1 MFVLYIVSIK
11 FKHLLKREKK
21 SHKKFSFLYAYPCN
35 QYRLMYIKLGKNL
48 IQQQQQKIWEKTLF
62 NINREVVDLQTQ
74 GKKKKEK
81 KANNEGK
88 ATRRRRNCKWVAS
101 ISPVNSC

>member
-35 QYRLMYIKLGKNL
+35 QYRLMHIKLGKNL
-48 IQQQQQKIWEKTLF
+48 IQQQQKKFGKKPYSTSTEKWL
-62 NINREVVDLQTQ
+62 ICKPKVKR
-74 GKKKKEK
+74 KKKKKQTMKGKQQEE
-81 KANNEGK
+81 EG
-88 ATRRRRNCKWVAS
+88 T
-101 ISPVNSC
+101 VNG

>member
-1 MFVLYIVSIK
+1 M
-11 FKHLLKREKK
+11 H
-21 SHKKFSFLYAYPCN
+21 
-35 QYRLMYIKLGKNL
+35 IKLGKNL

-81 KANNEGK
+81 KANNKGK
-88 ATRRRRNCKWVAS
+88 TTIRRRRNCKWVAF